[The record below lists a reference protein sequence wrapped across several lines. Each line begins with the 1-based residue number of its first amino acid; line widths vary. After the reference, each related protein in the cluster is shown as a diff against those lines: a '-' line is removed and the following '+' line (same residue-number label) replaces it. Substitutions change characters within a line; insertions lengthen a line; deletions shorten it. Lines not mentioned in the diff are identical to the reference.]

1 MLRSAEKALRSSR
14 EVVCCSKQ
22 PPAPRWDAAS
32 LARCCEAGGVAG
44 KTQRKGPSCTT
55 DGLTDYLAGWLA
67 GRLTER
73 QLKCSQDRQVEVVMV
88 TVTGGAGAELLFSP
102 LSALT
107 THRVHRPPHPQ
118 TQPHRGR
125 PNPGE
130 QRWGGHSLAWNLS
143 NVPSM
148 QSSTSAVRID
158 LHSRA

>member
-1 MLRSAEKALRSSR
+1 MQPVWPD
-14 EVVCCSKQ
+14 VV
-22 PPAPRWDAAS
+22 RLGVW
-32 LARCCEAGGVAG
+32 LA
-44 KTQRKGPSCTT
+44 TQRKGPSCTT

-67 GRLTER
+67 GWLTER

-88 TVTGGAGAELLFSP
+88 TVTGGVGAELLFSP

-130 QRWGGHSLAWNLS
+130 QMGGGSFVSMESLKCAEH
-143 NVPSM
+143 
-148 QSSTSAVRID
+148 AIIY
-158 LHSRA
+158 